1 MKRILK
7 INKADNVA
15 VTLVDGVKAG
25 EVWSEGDE
33 TVTLKEDIVRGHKFA
48 LRNIAEGEAVIKYGF
63 PIGVATRDI
72 AAGEWIHSH
81 NLKTVLATICSI
93 PILLP
98 NLTPPRVTSRLRS
111 TLISVLTERWVSV
124 MSFG

>member
-33 TVTLKEDIVRGHKFA
+33 TVTLKEDIGSRTQIRFTQYRRRGS
-48 LRNIAEGEAVIKYGF
+48 
-63 PIGVATRDI
+63 RDKI
-72 AAGEWIHSH
+72 R
-81 NLKTVLATICSI
+81 
-93 PILLP
+93 LP
-98 NLTPPRVTSRLRS
+98 YRCCHP
-111 TLISVLTERWVSV
+111 
-124 MSFG
+124 